1 MPGDKTENHAKIMSA
16 AREEFLEMGFDKT
29 SVQMSE
35 KADYGNWV
43 PAAMMKT
50 LWCASAALGVGTLLL
65 FLLFNS
71 KIPGIILLIVT
82 IMALCMTI
90 YMQRYRQM
98 FDFNGGGVMGDVH
111 HL

>member
-1 MPGDKTENHAKIMSA
+1 M
-16 AREEFLEMGFDKT
+16 DKT

-65 FLLFNS
+65 FLLFKNT
-71 KIPGIILLIVT
+71 GNNTAYRDDHGTVYDDLHA
-82 IMALCMTI
+82 AL
-90 YMQRYRQM
+90 QA
-98 FDFNGGGVMGDVH
+98 DV
-111 HL
+111 